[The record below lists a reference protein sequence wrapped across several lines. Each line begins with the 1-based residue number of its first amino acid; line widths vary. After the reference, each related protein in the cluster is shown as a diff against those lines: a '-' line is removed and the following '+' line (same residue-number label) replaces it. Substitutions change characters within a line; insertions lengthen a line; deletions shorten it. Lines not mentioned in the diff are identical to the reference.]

1 MNCAASKSLME
12 YDAGVIAMGLSCTVR
27 RLLLRSMM
35 MTFPISGYL
44 WTIGVIMT
52 GVLYMISPTSAP
64 PPDIPYVPDIAWG
77 LLLMTVGSLMMY
89 SMIVEKPKWVSVL
102 SFLISVFAVTLFI
115 ASVVNHRPVA
125 MISSSL
131 TSVYY
136 AYAYL
141 CAHLTTEWRHI
152 DDDRLSNLRDKLKV

>member
-1 MNCAASKSLME
+1 MVIDADVCVMNLN
-12 YDAGVIAMGLSCTVR
+12 DRVR
-27 RLLLRSMM
+27 ERLLRSMM
-35 MTFPISGYL
+35 MTFPVSGYL

-52 GVLYMISPTSAP
+52 GVLYVISPTSAP
-64 PPDIPYVPDIAWG
+64 PPDIPHVPDMVWG
-77 LLLMTVGSLMMY
+77 VLLMTVGSLMMY

-115 ASVVNHRPVA
+115 ASIVHHRPVA

-131 TSVYY
+131 TAVYY
-136 AYAYL
+136 AYSYL

-152 DDDRLSNLRDKLKV
+152 DDDRLENLRERFGA

>member
-1 MNCAASKSLME
+1 MNCAVLKSLME
-12 YDAGVIAMGLSCTVR
+12 CDAGVIAMGLSDKVR

-35 MTFPISGYL
+35 LTFPISGYL
-44 WTIGVIMT
+44 WAVGVILT
-52 GVLYMISPTSAP
+52 GILYMISPTSAP
-64 PPDIPYVPDIAWG
+64 PPDIPYVPDMLWG
-77 LLLMTVGSLMMY
+77 LLLAGVGSGMMY
-89 SMIVEKPKWVSVL
+89 SMLTERGRAVSVL

-136 AYAYL
+136 AYTYL
-141 CAHLTTEWRHI
+141 CGHLITEWRHI
-152 DDDRLSNLRDKLKV
+152 DNDRLENLRDKLKV

>member
-1 MNCAASKSLME
+1 MDVS
-12 YDAGVIAMGLSCTVR
+12 VIRANKVR
-27 RLLLRSMM
+27 SMLLRSMM
-35 MTFPISGYL
+35 LTFPISGYL

-64 PPDIPYVPDIAWG
+64 PPNIPYVPDMVWG
-77 LLLMTVGSLMMY
+77 VLFMMVGSLMMY
-89 SMIVEKPKWVSVL
+89 SMIVEKPKWVGRL

-136 AYAYL
+136 AYSYL

-152 DDDRLSNLRDKLKV
+152 DDDRLDNLRDHLGA